1 MAKKTNKTVYVV
13 ALTLFL
19 GGLGY
24 LIFSGLSQDSV
35 YFLNVSEA
43 LAVEPGEVRQA
54 RLFGKVSPEGLVL
67 DKDNLGAS
75 FNLIDKMDPG
85 KTLRVQYRGALP
97 DTFKEDVEV
106 IVEGGLDPSAAVFTA
121 RTLVTKCPSKYEEE
135 SRQMEQGKS

>member
-1 MAKKTNKTVYVV
+1 MAKKTNKAVYAV

-43 LAVEPGEVRQA
+43 LAMEPGEVRQA
-54 RLFGKVSPEGLVL
+54 RLFGKVAAEGLVL
-67 DKDNLGAS
+67 DPDNLGAS
-75 FNLIDKMDPG
+75 FTLLDKMDPT
-85 KTLRVQYRGALP
+85 KTMRVQYRGALP

-106 IVEGGLDPSAAVFTA
+106 ILEGGFDPAATVFTA

-135 SRQMEQGKS
+135 SRQMEQAKG

>member
-1 MAKKTNKTVYVV
+1 MAKKTNKTVYAV

-67 DKDNLGAS
+67 DPDNLGTS
-75 FNLIDKMDPG
+75 FTLIDKMDPT
-85 KTLRVQYRGALP
+85 KTMRVQYRGALP

-106 IVEGGLDPSAAVFTA
+106 ILEGGLDPSASVFTA

-135 SRQMEQGKS
+135 SRQMEQSKG